1 MDIAI
6 LGGGVAGLASA
17 LALARRG
24 HRPRVYERRPA
35 PATMGAGVTLWP
47 NAGFVLAELGILDEV
62 LELGGTPAAMYRY
75 DAEGS
80 RWAAWIS
87 GRWIV

>member
-1 MDIAI
+1 M
-6 LGGGVAGLASA
+6 
-17 LALARRG
+17 
-24 HRPRVYERRPA
+24 
-35 PATMGAGVTLWP
+35 TLWP